1 MDFDSA
7 FTNFAGVIIILIGLV
22 SLTESLLRV
31 NFVGD
36 SLPLVQGSFISLFT
50 VSFGAVLLT
59 EGASRAFTK
68 FKDFCFEKVS

>member
-59 EGASRAFTK
+59 EDASKAFTK
-68 FKDFCFEKVS
+68 FKDFCFEKMK

>member
-68 FKDFCFEKVS
+68 FKDFCFEKMK

>member
-59 EGASRAFTK
+59 EDDSKAFTK
-68 FKDFCFEKVS
+68 FKDFCFEKMK